1 MVSRLVVSGVLL
13 MAAPLFSQT
22 DPWLKA
28 GMPEPAW
35 FQLTEDGEQVV
46 KLLGKPANVVEFGKD
61 FVSWQFQIGA
71 GHDDFSHVAVF
82 RKSEGK
88 LISITREYEP
98 ESDVDALFP
107 PAETT
112 ACFFPDAVKPKFAVR
127 VRRLSGGRLLMAMGT
142 SKPGQRT
149 GQLLLIRETE
159 LGNFYSWI
167 AAQLSK

>member
-1 MVSRLVVSGVLL
+1 MVSRLVFSGVLL

-22 DPWLKA
+22 DPLLKDGA
-28 GMPEPAW
+28 PEPAW
-35 FQLTEDGEQVV
+35 FQLTEDGEQVS
-46 KLLGKPANVVEFGKD
+46 KLLGKPTNVAEFGKD
-61 FVSWQFQIGA
+61 FVSWQFQIGS

-98 ESDVDALFP
+98 ESNVDGLFP
-107 PAETT
+107 PSQTT
-112 ACFFPDAVKPKFAVR
+112 ACFFPDAANPKFAVR

-142 SKPGQRT
+142 SKPGQKT